1 MPNIQPAED
10 EVFVP
15 PSSIKVTVDSFM
27 SNVKQIE
34 DELQRDLERLAYKMK
49 DMTDTELLLTTK
61 RLNFLQELVDKGYG
75 KEINNLMDE
84 YDVLLVNAVKE
95 AKKRGIVAM
104 GTETVNALQILKDL
118 DTETLLGR
126 ASAWSNEMKKLM
138 FSNIYSGTNINSIV
152 SSMKATELATHQLNV
167 AVNTGL
173 RQFSDLSRYSVF
185 KGADVKWTYVG
196 PQDDRTSPECA
207 STHANEPSAGYTES
221 QVNNDTD
228 TPFGVRGGFNCRH
241 SWMVA

>member
-1 MPNIQPAED
+1 MPDTIDNI
-10 EVFVP
+10 VN
-15 PSSIKVTVDSFM
+15 SFM
-27 SNVKQIE
+27 VNIKKIE
-34 DELQRDLERLAYKMK
+34 DELQRDLERLAYKMNK
-49 DMTDTELLLTTK
+49 MTDTELLLTTK

-75 KEINNLMDE
+75 REINNLMDE
-84 YDVLLVNAVKE
+84 YDVLLANAVKE
-95 AKKRGIVAM
+95 AKRRGVVSM
-104 GTETVNALQILKDL
+104 GTETINALQTLKDL

-138 FSNIYSGTNINSIV
+138 FTNIYSGTNIGSIV
-152 SSMKATELATHQLNV
+152 SSMKATELATYQLNV

-185 KGADVKWTYVG
+185 KGADVKWTYTG
-196 PQDDRTSPECA
+196 PQDDRTRDDCA
-207 STHANEPSAGYTES
+207 STHANEPAEGYTES